1 MGESDCDAAHKWGE
15 WGEAWISHP
24 RQPRSGSAGSGPG
37 SGSPMP
43 KDIRPGIPWA
53 LPNFPSQRWR
63 CSPEHVVHPRLQ
75 RRGADDAVARLQ
87 LEGKR

>member
-43 KDIRPGIPWA
+43 KDIRPGIP
-53 LPNFPSQRWR
+53 LGPSEFPLVSA
-63 CSPEHVVHPRLQ
+63 
-75 RRGADDAVARLQ
+75 GAARLSTSLFTQ
-87 LEGKR
+87 GYSEGARTTPLRVFN

>member
-1 MGESDCDAAHKWGE
+1 MGELDCDAAHKWGE

-43 KDIRPGIPWA
+43 KDPSEFPLAA
-53 LPNFPSQRWR
+53 LA
-63 CSPEHVVHPRLQ
+63 LL
-75 RRGADDAVARLQ
+75 A
-87 LEGKR
+87 

>member
-1 MGESDCDAAHKWGE
+1 MGELDCDAAHKWGE

-53 LPNFPSQRWR
+53 LPNFPSQR
-63 CSPEHVVHPRLQ
+63 
-75 RRGADDAVARLQ
+75 GAARLSTSFTQ
-87 LEGKR
+87 GYSEGARTTPLRVFN

>member
-53 LPNFPSQRWR
+53 LPNFPS
-63 CSPEHVVHPRLQ
+63 
-75 RRGADDAVARLQ
+75 
-87 LEGKR
+87 

>member
-1 MGESDCDAAHKWGE
+1 MAESDCDAAHKWGE

-43 KDIRPGIPWA
+43 KDSFRI
-53 LPNFPSQRWR
+53 
-63 CSPEHVVHPRLQ
+63 SPRSA
-75 RRGADDAVARLQ
+75 GAARLSTSFTQ
-87 LEGKR
+87 GYSEGARTTPLRVVN